1 MNKFLALFSVRR
13 LVECRPISTRL
24 TADGKEVPK
33 RKNFENRITL
43 IGTDNSVSI
52 TDLKNAQSLSE
63 RRELKL
69 VKLQDVDSKTRRPV
83 YKLMTNTEYHAEE
96 LERRQEKQT
105 ARQNNLIKGEKL
117 LTLSTK
123 IGEHDLMTGVRKMVK
138 LLDKQ
143 YE

>member
-33 RKNFENRITL
+33 RKNFETRITL

-69 VKLQDVDSKTRRPV
+69 VKLQDIDSKTRRPV
-83 YKLMTNTEYHAEE
+83 Y
-96 LERRQEKQT
+96 R
-105 ARQNNLIKGEKL
+105 
-117 LTLSTK
+117 
-123 IGEHDLMTGVRKMVK
+123 
-138 LLDKQ
+138 
-143 YE
+143 